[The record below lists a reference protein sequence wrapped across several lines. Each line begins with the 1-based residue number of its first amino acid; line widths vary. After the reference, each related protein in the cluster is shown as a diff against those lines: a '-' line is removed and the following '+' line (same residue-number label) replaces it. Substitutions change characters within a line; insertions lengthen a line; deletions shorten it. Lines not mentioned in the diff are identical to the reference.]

1 MQSTADV
8 APLMEH
14 LGFSKQAEIVIF
26 PYCLVDYVSP
36 MKGHLSSL
44 TFLKAKFLFSIL
56 SGNLPKRLLTYYLST
71 TNAFKFFYG
80 HSKLHA
86 LVRIGLLLYRLK
98 LLRRL
103 SG

>member
-36 MKGHLSSL
+36 MKGHLSRL

-56 SGNLPKRLLTYYLST
+56 SLPKRLLTYYLST
-71 TNAFKFFYG
+71 KF
-80 HSKLHA
+80 
-86 LVRIGLLLYRLK
+86 
-98 LLRRL
+98 
-103 SG
+103 